1 MILGKRNSKKN
12 RGRTD
17 VSRSGKSDR
26 IPPLAARAS
35 LYIGHDQK
43 LFQASIDELQTILQ
57 EYNLLSEKSG
67 VFDENTESAV
77 KEFQRLNGLQV
88 DGWVG
93 SLTWAALLY
102 PTLSR
107 HKQSSPENEHYVRE
121 LQNLLRQERLKV
133 QITGCFDKKTER
145 ALRKFQ
151 RRYYLRADGVCG
163 PQTWNALMGQK
174 FDWDINSPCEFLP
187 FPIEQPLIILSILV
201 GMYFG
206 PFNLGLELPFINA
219 LVTSYALTCCVQPVL
234 SPLFA
239 DYLNRLDR
247 PLLKYAPYVLT
258 GFIWRQVFNVIIQ
271 SLLGQL

>member
-133 QITGCFDKKTER
+133 QITGCFET
-145 ALRKFQ
+145 L
-151 RRYYLRADGVCG
+151 
-163 PQTWNALMGQK
+163 
-174 FDWDINSPCEFLP
+174 
-187 FPIEQPLIILSILV
+187 LSKS
-201 GMYFG
+201 GWCMWSTNMEC
-206 PFNLGLELPFINA
+206 FNGAKI
-219 LVTSYALTCCVQPVL
+219 
-234 SPLFA
+234 
-239 DYLNRLDR
+239 
-247 PLLKYAPYVLT
+247 
-258 GFIWRQVFNVIIQ
+258 
-271 SLLGQL
+271 